1 MGEPLH
7 TNLNCLDER
16 IMHMTKL
23 NGALSGTRVI
33 ACSTAQAGT
42 VPYTLMADLG
52 AEVIK
57 IEVPGTGD
65 NSRRAGELKGDI
77 SSFFETNNRG
87 VKSVTL
93 NLKLPEAREI
103 LYKLVETAEIFGQ
116 NFRPGA
122 AERYGFG
129 YEDLRKINP
138 ALVYASVSAYGPDGP
153 DSGLPGTDAVGQA
166 LSGVTEAFSVP
177 GQPMRTGVASV
188 ADETCGILTFGGVL
202 AALLHARATG
212 VGQKVETSLVGSAFR
227 LMGWTMTTAMWKNSG
242 PITGARINGT
252 RERAGIAACFNDC
265 DGKPLAIQLDPRNW
279 EPALKILGFYD
290 PMENKGLTDLGLA
303 FESED
308 NKNKILD
315 SLSSLFAQQKR
326 EYWIGLLRE
335 SDMVA
340 APVNT
345 MLEASADPNMSINN
359 YVQEIYHPELDEN
372 LKIHGTPW
380 KFSETPSDPG
390 LAPSL
395 GEHNEEI
402 LKDLGYDNESIDG
415 LKNINAI

>member
-1 MGEPLH
+1 
-7 TNLNCLDER
+7 
-16 IMHMTKL
+16 MTAL
-23 NGALSGTRVI
+23 EGALSGTRVVT
-33 ACSTAQAGT
+33 CSTAQAGT

-52 AEVIK
+52 AEIIK

-87 VKSVTL
+87 VKSLTL
-93 NLKLPEAREI
+93 NLKLPDAQEI
-103 LYKLVETAEIFGQ
+103 LHKLVKTAEVFGQ

-129 YEDLRKINP
+129 YEDLKKINP

-153 DSGLPGTDAVGQA
+153 DAGLPGTDAVGQA

-188 ADETCGILTFGGVL
+188 ADEACGILTFGGVL

-212 VGQKVETSLVGSAFR
+212 VGQKIETSLVGSAFR
-227 LMGWTMTTAMWKNSG
+227 LMGWTMTTAMWKNAG

-279 EPALKILGFYD
+279 KPALEILGFYE
-290 PMENKGLTDLGLA
+290 PMSEKGLADLGLA

-308 NKNKILD
+308 KKNEILD
-315 SLSSLFAQQKR
+315 TLSELFSHQKR
-326 EYWIGLLRE
+326 EHWISLLRDA
-335 SDMVA
+335 DMVA

-345 MLEASADPNMSINN
+345 MLEASNDANMSINN
-359 YVQEIYHPELDEN
+359 YVQEIYHPGLDED

-380 KFSETPSDPG
+380 KFSETPSKPG

-395 GEHNEEI
+395 GQHNVEI
-402 LKDLGYDNESIDG
+402 LKDLGYDAESIDE
-415 LKNINAI
+415 LKKINAI

>member
-1 MGEPLH
+1 
-7 TNLNCLDER
+7 
-16 IMHMTKL
+16 MTAL
-23 NGALSGTRVI
+23 EGALSGTRVVT
-33 ACSTAQAGT
+33 CSTAQAGT

-52 AEVIK
+52 AEIIK

-87 VKSVTL
+87 VKSLTL
-93 NLKLPEAREI
+93 NLKLPEAQEI
-103 LYKLVETAEIFGQ
+103 LHKLVKTAEVFGQ

-129 YEDLRKINP
+129 YEDLKKINP

-188 ADETCGILTFGGVL
+188 ADEACGILTFGGVL

-212 VGQKVETSLVGSAFR
+212 VGQKIETSLVGSAFR
-227 LMGWTMTTAMWKNSG
+227 LMGWTMTTAMWKNAG

-279 EPALKILGFYD
+279 KPALEILGFYE
-290 PMENKGLTDLGLA
+290 PMSEKGLADLGLA

-308 NKNKILD
+308 KKNEILD
-315 SLSSLFAQQKR
+315 TLSELFSHQKR
-326 EYWIGLLRE
+326 EHWISLLRDA
-335 SDMVA
+335 DMVA

-345 MLEASADPNMSINN
+345 MLEASNDANMSINN
-359 YVQEIYHPELDEN
+359 YVQEIYHPGLDED

-380 KFSETPSDPG
+380 KFSETPSKPG

-395 GEHNEEI
+395 GQHNVEI
-402 LKDLGYDNESIDG
+402 LKDLGYSAESIDE
-415 LKNINAI
+415 LKKINAI